1 MKCCWEGRWSIGS
14 RHQVRG
20 RSIPSSPNKHY
31 GRGAILRSLG
41 HFLIGRAGAGAA
53 TLAVLLLSIR
63 YLTTPEF
70 AAYASLHA
78 LVLVLG
84 LVTSL
89 GINPLLLRM
98 LPELRTAN
106 NNRAVYRL
114 LTVGTLARVLCYG
127 VGAAICLAVLPAI
140 ASWLKLTH
148 FEPLLALYLLVGLL
162 RVNGTFL
169 ANALESL
176 LWQKQAQYSLALGAL
191 LKLALVAYSIWQQEF
206 DLTRFVYIELCADGA
221 MVLLLLVSGWR
232 RWQQDT
238 ERHLGD
244 ASVLTKQ
251 LGRYGQFSVWAYA
264 QNLTSV
270 MAGSAPNRLFV
281 ATFFASE
288 ATALYGVLDRLTDYV
303 RRYEPTRLLLGIIR
317 PAFNARYRE
326 DTQFDGLAKQASMLI
341 RLNLTLLGLPL
352 AMLVYWSQPLLA
364 ILDNPSYSHA
374 TWLLVG
380 MYALVIIGSL
390 NTLIDVLVK
399 LVERAAIYTISNLL
413 LSASLLLAI
422 PLIEHLGLWSIV
434 LANAVG
440 LTLAMVVILGY
451 MRSAAYSINL
461 RPRLLAKLV
470 LVIIL
475 AIGAGQLAWL
485 ALGSAWAAGAVTGIT
500 YLALLL
506 VFAPICNEE
515 RSDIQG
521 WLKKR
526 REKTPKAL

>member
-1 MKCCWEGRWSIGS
+1 M
-14 RHQVRG
+14 
-20 RSIPSSPNKHY
+20 
-31 GRGAILRSLG
+31 G
-41 HFLIGRAGAGAA
+41 HFLVGRAGAGAA

-63 YLTTPEF
+63 YLSTPEF

-84 LVTSL
+84 LITSF

-98 LPELRTAN
+98 LPELRATN

-114 LTVGTLARVLCYG
+114 LSLGTLARALCYG
-127 VGAAICLAVLPAI
+127 LGAAFCLASLPFI
-140 ASWLKLTH
+140 ADWLKLTS
-148 FEPLLALYLLVGLL
+148 FQELLPIYLLVGLL

-176 LWQKQAQYSLALGAL
+176 LWQREAQYSLALGAL
-191 LKLALVAYSIWQQEF
+191 LKLALVGYSIWQQQF
-206 DLTRFVYIELCADGA
+206 DLARFVYIELCADSV
-221 MVLLLLVSGWR
+221 MVLLLLTSGWR

-238 ERHLGD
+238 ERTLGD
-244 ASVLTKQ
+244 PNILTQ
-251 LGRYGQFSVWAYA
+251 QFRRYGKFSAWSYA
-264 QNLTSV
+264 QNLTSI

-326 DTQFDGLAKQASMLI
+326 DSQFDGLAGQASLLI

-352 AMLVYWSQPLLA
+352 AMLVYWAQPLLA
-364 ILDNPSYSHA
+364 LLDNPSYSQA

-380 MYALVIIGSL
+380 MYALVILGSL
-390 NTLIDVLVK
+390 NTLIDILVK
-399 LVERAAIYTISNLL
+399 LVERAAIYTVSNLL
-413 LSASLLLAI
+413 LSASLLTAI

-434 LANAVG
+434 AANALG
-440 LTLAMVVILGY
+440 LSLSIAVILAY
-451 MRSAAYSINL
+451 MRSAGYAINL
-461 RPRLLAKLV
+461 RPSLLAKL
-470 LVIIL
+470 LLLIGL
-475 AIGAGQLAWL
+475 AIGVGELGWL
-485 ALGSAWAAGAVTGIT
+485 ALESHWAAGAITGIS
-500 YLALLL
+500 YLGLLFL
-506 VFAPICNEE
+506 LAPIGKEE
-515 RSDIQG
+515 REDLRN

-526 REKTPKAL
+526 DKSTNKEQ